1 MSSVKTADL
10 CWGQRYIWLRYQ
22 QLPAHA
28 RQDTHLVRTFSIPD
42 QVGMP
47 VLRTTLNYLVRRHE
61 ALRTT
66 VHIGSDGEPRQYV
79 HPPGPLSVRTATTEA
94 DDTPTPAAVVE
105 ELSTTEFD
113 LATEWPIRACVI
125 TTGGRPIRLV
135 LVLNHLAFDAW
146 TIDAFEREFAALGAG
161 VLARRPAVLEPVRHQ
176 PADLARYE
184 ATPAATE
191 LRDRAVEHW
200 RDELTRLPTD
210 MFAPRRTDTPGAC
223 KAVLTSPAMLDAGR
237 RIAERHQLWPSAVHL
252 TAYTLV
258 MGAYTGADA
267 VSHLAFTGNR
277 DAVPYTDVMTCMF
290 TPAPSAVDLADDPTF
305 SELLTR
311 VADRFDTSRRHAYLP
326 YDELVELLARE
337 SVRRGAEVRLGSEVN
352 FLARPGDRT
361 GARRTRLTWQSAPS
375 AWAAY
380 GADSY
385 LRIDEMQDALVVA
398 LSAAASVLDAD
409 AVERFLRG
417 YEAVLLAQLE
427 PGADL
432 RVRDAAELTG
442 FAAPAP
448 LPSTTDRSTVDSST
462 AVSAEAVRAL
472 VDAVAEVNG
481 LDRVV
486 PADNYTVVGG
496 RVLRIPRV
504 LSVLADRGWAGL
516 SVYQVAGGRSL
527 HELAGH
533 LN

>member
-1 MSSVKTADL
+1 MSSAKTADL

-22 QLPAHA
+22 QLPANA
-28 RQDTHLVRTFSIPD
+28 RQDTHLVRTFAIPD

-66 VHIGSDGEPRQYV
+66 VHSGPHGEPRQYV
-79 HPPGPLSVRTATTEA
+79 HPPGPLAVRTASTEA
-94 DDTPTPAAVVE
+94 DDTPTPAAVVD

-200 RDELTRLPTD
+200 REELTRLPTD
-210 MFAPRRTDTPGAC
+210 MFAARRTDAPGAC
-223 KAVLTSPAMLDAGR
+223 RAVLTSPAMLDAGR
-237 RIAERHQLWPSAVHL
+237 RIAERNQLWPSAVHL

-258 MGAYTGADA
+258 MGAYTGAAA

-290 TPAPSAVDLADDPTF
+290 TPAPSAVELADDPTF
-305 SELLTR
+305 DELLAR
-311 VADRFDTSRRHAYLP
+311 VADRFDTSRRYAYLP

-361 GARRTRLTWQSAPS
+361 GARRSRLTWQSAPS

-385 LRIDEMQDALVVA
+385 LRIDETQDALR
-398 LSAAASVLDAD
+398 
-409 AVERFLRG
+409 AVPAWLRG
-417 YEAVLLAQLE
+417 GAARPARTGRGPAGAGRGRADRLRRTGVTRGSVHCGRNGGQGGRG
-427 PGADL
+427 PGAGRRGRRGQRSGPGRARGQL
-432 RVRDAAELTG
+432 HGRRWAGAAHPTG
-442 FAAPAP
+442 AVGARRPR
-448 LPSTTDRSTVDSST
+448 LGRTV
-462 AVSAEAVRAL
+462 
-472 VDAVAEVNG
+472 G
-481 LDRVV
+481 V
-486 PADNYTVVGG
+486 PGG
-496 RVLRIPRV
+496 RRP
-504 LSVLADRGWAGL
+504 LAART
-516 SVYQVAGGRSL
+516 GRTPQ
-527 HELAGH
+527 
-533 LN
+533 LNERS